1 MRLLHLLML
10 STCFVHMG
18 LKETFAFHKTDST
31 NREKTIIETITKSI
45 KKNDFLNVS
54 VNTRMAFH
62 TDLTATEA
70 DKAAFRV
77 DYLRLQVTGNITDRI
92 FYKWMQHLNRSNK
105 ANSLDNMP
113 SSIDCL
119 GIGFNITPT
128 LSTFVGKQYADF
140 GGFEYDSDPA
150 QIYEFSD
157 LGNNMTCFLVGA
169 HIQWQCTPT
178 QELRFQIVNGR
189 NNSVEDTYAI
199 IPENFKAAK
208 LPLGYTFNWNGLFFD
223 NRLATRCSYSIFH
236 EGDKS
241 NVNMMTLAASWMQDN
256 FNMYVDATYSFE
268 DIDKLGILSSTIA
281 TDEAP
286 FCATDCGY
294 LSIVSRINYRPAEK
308 LNLFLKGMYETA
320 SIRKNGIIEKGKY
333 RTSFGYQG
341 GLEYFPMKENLRFF
355 AVYHAKQVDMTNRA
369 LEMGLIGSNP
379 QRLSIG
385 LVYNIPVF

>member
-1 MRLLHLLML
+1 MRVLHLLIL
-10 STCFVHMG
+10 SACFVHMG
-18 LKETFAFHKTDST
+18 LKESFAFHKADST
-31 NREKTIIETITKSI
+31 KKEKTLVETITKSI
-45 KKNDFLNVS
+45 KKNDFLNIN

-62 TDLTATEA
+62 TNLTATEM
-70 DKAAFRV
+70 DKAAFKV
-77 DYLRLQVTGNITDRI
+77 DYLRLQITGNITDRI

-140 GGFEYDSDPA
+140 GGFEYDADPA
-150 QIYEFSD
+150 QVYEFSD

-189 NNSVEDTYAI
+189 NNSVEDTYATT
-199 IPENFKAAK
+199 PNDFEAAK

-236 EGDKS
+236 EGNKN

-268 DIDKLGILSSTIA
+268 DIDKLGILSSAIA
-281 TDEAP
+281 TEDVP

-294 LSIVSRINYRPAEK
+294 LSIVSRINYRPAKK
-308 LNLFLKGMYETA
+308 LNLFVKGMYETA
-320 SIRKNGIIEKGKY
+320 SIRKNGIMEKGKY

-341 GLEYFPMKENLRFF
+341 GFEYFPMEENLRFF

-369 LEMGLIGSNP
+369 LEWQLAGSNP
-379 QRLSIG
+379 QRISVG

>member
-1 MRLLHLLML
+1 ML
-10 STCFVHMG
+10 SACFVHMG

-140 GGFEYDSDPA
+140 GG
-150 QIYEFSD
+150 
-157 LGNNMTCFLVGA
+157 
-169 HIQWQCTPT
+169 CT
-178 QELRFQIVNGR
+178 
-189 NNSVEDTYAI
+189 D
-199 IPENFKAAK
+199 
-208 LPLGYTFNWNGLFFD
+208 
-223 NRLATRCSYSIFH
+223 
-236 EGDKS
+236 
-241 NVNMMTLAASWMQDN
+241 
-256 FNMYVDATYSFE
+256 
-268 DIDKLGILSSTIA
+268 
-281 TDEAP
+281 
-286 FCATDCGY
+286 
-294 LSIVSRINYRPAEK
+294 
-308 LNLFLKGMYETA
+308 
-320 SIRKNGIIEKGKY
+320 
-333 RTSFGYQG
+333 
-341 GLEYFPMKENLRFF
+341 
-355 AVYHAKQVDMTNRA
+355 
-369 LEMGLIGSNP
+369 
-379 QRLSIG
+379 
-385 LVYNIPVF
+385 